1 MGAEIDKKAV
11 QPRAVRYNAK
21 DQYFDPVRDKRMS
34 ELTTSQQDDA
44 RELWLI
50 ENLEAMVEYYKHHLR
65 FLLDRVAGLRAELQ
79 QCRTGALQQAPIGV
93 PELEAA
99 LRKGACPSELETGL
113 LRHQAVRTEWLL
125 SRSDEVQPRG
135 VRHCE

>member
-99 LRKGACPSELETGL
+99 LRRKERMLCAELADE
-113 LRHQAVRTEWLL
+113 QWVR
-125 SRSDEVQPRG
+125 DPRVSG
-135 VRHCE
+135 GEAIRNA